1 MEITLAPIQ
10 VLLIEHSEDD
20 TSLIVTALRHESPR
34 FRVHRARSLAQ
45 GVAAAGM
52 IDPDVILLGLSLQD
66 ASGLD
71 AFQRLFDAHPLI
83 PIVVMTSEENQPV
96 AMESVK
102 LGAQDYIVKQKL
114 ESDLLEKVIHY
125 AIERQRILRQ
135 LTLENDKNR
144 ALSRSLEDKVS
155 LRTRELEEA
164 KSRAEYSA
172 RVKTHFL
179 NNITHEIRTPMTC
192 ISGSLELIQKNGV
205 PSNMEPFIDIIR
217 ESSNRIHHFFESVL
231 DFTIIQS
238 EQIVLQRK
246 SFLLRDVASQ
256 LDAYIDTFLKNP
268 SVKYTSRLRNDT
280 VALVGDRHYL
290 VKMVQALLSNA
301 IRYTAAGTITV
312 EISDQIDPK
321 SARCGL
327 EFSVGNT
334 GYPIDP
340 AVESQLFEPFFQVEG
355 AKTATYSGAGVGLSI
370 AQAIANKME
379 GTVRFYRDPERGNV
393 FVIGVVVETRS
404 ETR

>member
-1 MEITLAPIQ
+1 MEIISAPIQ

-20 TSLIVTALRHESPR
+20 TALIISALRHESPR
-34 FRVHRARSLAQ
+34 FRVYRSKSLAQ
-45 GVAAAGM
+45 GIADAGM

-71 AFQRLFDAHPLI
+71 AFQRLFDAHPMI
-83 PIVVMTSEENQPV
+83 PIVVMTSEENQPI
-96 AMESVK
+96 AMKAVK

-114 ESDLLEKVIHY
+114 ESDLLEKVINY

-135 LTLENDKNR
+135 LILENNKNI
-144 ALSRSLEDKVS
+144 ALSRNLEDKVS

-205 PSNMEPFIDIIR
+205 PSNLEPFIEIIR
-217 ESSNRIHHFFESVL
+217 ESSNRIHHFFESIL

-246 SFLLRDVASQ
+246 SFILKDVANQ
-256 LDAYIDTFLKNP
+256 LDSYAATFLKNP
-268 SVKYTSRLRNDT
+268 SVRYSSRLSDET
-280 VALVGDRHYL
+280 LTLVGDRHYL

-301 IRYTAAGTITV
+301 IRYTAAGTITLK
-312 EISDQIDPK
+312 ISDQID
-321 SARCGL
+321 SENNRCGL

-334 GYPIDP
+334 GYPIAP
-340 AVESQLFEPFFQVEG
+340 EVETQLFEPFFQVEG
-355 AKTATYSGAGVGLSI
+355 TKTATYSGAGVGLSI

-379 GTVRFYRDPERGNV
+379 GAVRFYRDPERGNV
-393 FVIGVVVETRS
+393 FVIGVVVGVLPDRE
-404 ETR
+404 

>member
-1 MEITLAPIQ
+1 
-10 VLLIEHSEDD
+10 
-20 TSLIVTALRHESPR
+20 
-34 FRVHRARSLAQ
+34 
-45 GVAAAGM
+45 M

-71 AFQRLFDAHPLI
+71 AFQRLFDAHPMI
-83 PIVVMTSEENQPV
+83 PIVVMTSEENQPI
-96 AMESVK
+96 AMKAVK

-114 ESDLLEKVIHY
+114 ESDLLEKVINY

-135 LTLENDKNR
+135 LTLENNKNI

-205 PSNMEPFIDIIR
+205 PSSLEPFIEIIR
-217 ESSNRIHHFFESVL
+217 ESSNRIHHFFESIL

-246 SFLLRDVASQ
+246 SFILKDLANQ
-256 LDAYIDTFLKNP
+256 LDSYAATFLKNP
-268 SVKYTSRLRNDT
+268 SVRYSSRLSDET
-280 VALVGDRHYL
+280 LTLVGDRHYL

-301 IRYTAAGTITV
+301 IRYTAAGTITLK
-312 EISDQIDPK
+312 ISDQID
-321 SARCGL
+321 SDNNRCGL

-334 GYPIDP
+334 GYPIAP
-340 AVESQLFEPFFQVEG
+340 EVETQLFEPFFQVEG
-355 AKTATYSGAGVGLSI
+355 TKTATYSGAGVGLSI

-379 GTVRFYRDPERGNV
+379 GAVRFYRDPERGNV
-393 FVIGVVVETRS
+393 FVIGVVVGVLPDLG
-404 ETR
+404 